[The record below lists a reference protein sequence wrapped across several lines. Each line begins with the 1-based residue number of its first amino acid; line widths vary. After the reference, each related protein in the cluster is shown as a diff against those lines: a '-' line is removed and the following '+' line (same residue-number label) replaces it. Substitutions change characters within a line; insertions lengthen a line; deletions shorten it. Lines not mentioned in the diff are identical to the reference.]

1 MSGHKGMILMDAML
15 GLLIISITA
24 SLIYGASSLR
34 NSVEFETASEE
45 MEELWRDE
53 DYQEIY
59 DPAKPALPEPIADIL
74 PQLETGQ
81 DLPLL
86 N

>member
-24 SLIYGASSLR
+24 SLIYDAASLR

-53 DYQEIY
+53 DYLEIY

>member
-1 MSGHKGMILMDAML
+1 MSGHRGMILMDAML

-24 SLIYGASSLR
+24 ALIYGASSLR

-53 DYQEIY
+53 DH
-59 DPAKPALPEPIADIL
+59 L
-74 PQLETGQ
+74 
-81 DLPLL
+81 
-86 N
+86 

>member
-1 MSGHKGMILMDAML
+1 MSGHKGMILIDALL
-15 GLLIISITA
+15 GLLIVSITA
-24 SLIYGASSLR
+24 SLIYGASTLR

-53 DYQEIY
+53 EYLEIY
-59 DPAKPALPEPIADIL
+59 DPAKPAVLEPIVEVL

>member
-1 MSGHKGMILMDAML
+1 MSGHRGMILMDAML

-24 SLIYGASSLR
+24 SLIYGAASLR
-34 NSVEFETASEE
+34 NSVEFEAASED

-53 DYQEIY
+53 DYLEIY

>member
-24 SLIYGASSLR
+24 SLIYGAASLR
-34 NSVEFETASEE
+34 NSVEFEAASED

-53 DYQEIY
+53 DYLEIY

-74 PQLETGQ
+74 PQLEIGQ

>member
-53 DYQEIY
+53 DYLEIY
-59 DPAKPALPEPIADIL
+59 DPAEPVIPLEAVELL